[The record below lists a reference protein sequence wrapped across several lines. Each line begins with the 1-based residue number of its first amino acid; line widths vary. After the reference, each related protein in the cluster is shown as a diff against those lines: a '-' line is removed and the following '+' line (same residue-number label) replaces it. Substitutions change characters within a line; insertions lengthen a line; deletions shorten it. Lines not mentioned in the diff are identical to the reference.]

1 MHSTQFTTI
10 AATLAQ
16 QCYREDRPYSELAG
30 EENGRIRCLRWYLGH
45 VHLQGWD
52 LGGFIEFEP
61 CFLKR
66 TSGICQP
73 CRHYVG
79 HVVTS
84 NNYLSA

>member
-1 MHSTQFTTI
+1 MVELDAYI
-10 AATLAQ
+10 GTLAM
-16 QCYREDRPYSELAG
+16 YG
-30 EENGRIRCLRWYLGH
+30 

-66 TSGICQP
+66 TSGIGQP